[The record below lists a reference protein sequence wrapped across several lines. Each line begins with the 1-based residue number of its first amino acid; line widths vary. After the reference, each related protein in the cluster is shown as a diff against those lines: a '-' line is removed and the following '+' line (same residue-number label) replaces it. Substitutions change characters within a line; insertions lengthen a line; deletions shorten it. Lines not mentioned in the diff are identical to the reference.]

1 MDVEIDVVEPEA
13 LRTAATDLSKRL
25 EHLAAPPS

>member
-1 MDVEIDVVEPEA
+1 MHVEIDVVEPEA
-13 LRTAATDLSKRL
+13 LRAAASDLGKRL